1 MNYRYQ
7 PPTHQPPDDDEET
20 PYGDY
25 EESPAENYRVY
36 RQSFDGAEPSGSGS
50 GTPIW
55 MKVVIGAGVFLIVAS
70 LVISMAGP
78 VFFGNAPAPV
88 QSEIEY
94 ESADFVSVVDSAT
107 IVVDLDG
114 SKETVR
120 MIGVER
126 VLEPT
131 WFEQGVVDS
140 MAEIMADSA
149 LTLELAEVDRDD
161 DGNLLRYVILPN
173 NNILNGLLI
182 ANGLAYVGDVA
193 PGNDRY
199 LSRMRGWEAQARAD
213 AVGVWSLFEPR

>member
-7 PPTHQPPDDDEET
+7 PPTQRPPDDDDET
-20 PYGDY
+20 PYDDY
-25 EESPAENYRVY
+25 EESPEDDY
-36 RQSFDGAEPSGSGS
+36 RQYQRYIDDAEPSDSGS
-50 GTPIW
+50 STPTW
-55 MKVVIGAGVFLIVAS
+55 LKVIIGVGIFLIVAS

-78 VFFGNAPAPV
+78 VFFGNAPAPA

-107 IVVDLDG
+107 IIVDLDG
-114 SKETVR
+114 TKETVK
-120 MIGVER
+120 MIGIER

-140 MAEIMADSA
+140 MEEIMTDTAV
-149 LTLELAEVDRDD
+149 TLELAEVERDE
-161 DGNLLRYVILPN
+161 DGNLLRYVILAN
-173 NNILNGLLI
+173 NNILNGLLV

-199 LSRMRGWEAQARAD
+199 LARMRGWEAQARAESL
-213 AVGVWSLFEPR
+213 GVWSLSQPQ

>member
-7 PPTHQPPDDDEET
+7 PPTQRPPDDDET
-20 PYGDY
+20 PYDDFED
-25 EESPAENYRVY
+25 EESELDGYESY
-36 RQSFDGAEPSGSGS
+36 RQYDDAESSDQGG
-50 GTPIW
+50 GTPTW
-55 MKVVIGAGVFLIVAS
+55 MKVIIGVGVVLIVAS

-114 SKETVR
+114 TKETVR

-126 VLEPT
+126 ILEPT

-140 MAEIMADSA
+140 MEDLMADTA
-149 LTLELAEVDRDD
+149 LTLELDGIDQDD
-161 DGNLLRYVILPN
+161 DGNLLRYVILDSG
-173 NNILNGLLI
+173 NILNGLLI

-193 PGNDRY
+193 PGNGRY
-199 LSRMRGWEAQARAD
+199 LARMRGWEAQARAD
-213 AVGVWSLFEPR
+213 SIGVWALFEPQ

>member
-7 PPTHQPPDDDEET
+7 PPTHQPPDDDDET
-20 PYGDY
+20 PYDDY
-25 EESPAENYRVY
+25 EESPAEDYREY
-36 RQSFDGAEPSGSGS
+36 RQSFDETESSASGS
-50 GTPIW
+50 GTPTW
-55 MKVVIGAGVFLIVAS
+55 MKVVIGIGAFLIVAS

-107 IVVDLDG
+107 IVVDMDG
-114 SKETVR
+114 AKETVKL
-120 MIGVER
+120 IGIER
-126 VLEPT
+126 ILEPT

-140 MAEIMADSA
+140 MTEVMADTA
-149 LTLELAEVDRDD
+149 VTLEVAEVDRDD
-161 DGNLLRYVILPN
+161 DGHLLRYVILAN

-199 LSRMRGWEAQARAD
+199 LARMRGWEAQARAD
-213 AVGVWSLFEPR
+213 ARGVWSLFEPQ